1 MEEPVAISSDE
12 EPALK
17 ESAFRRFEIYY
28 PKGHLKPVK
37 ITIED
42 VRRLT
47 NEQDLNDTIV
57 DFYLRYLTVDRSDV
71 HVFTSF
77 FYTTL
82 KVPREP
88 TSPNNSS
95 AEESDPEIVA
105 ADVAIDY

>member
-1 MEEPVAISSDE
+1 MEDLVAISSDE

-17 ESAFRRFEIYY
+17 ESTIRRFEIYY

-37 ITIED
+37 ITHD
-42 VRRLT
+42 DLRRLA

-57 DFYLRYLTVDRSDV
+57 DFYLRYLTVDHSDV

-82 KVPREP
+82 KVPREIP
-88 TSPNNSS
+88 SPINSS
-95 AEESDPEIVA
+95 ADESDPEITA
-105 ADVAIDY
+105 AEV